1 MSFRIS
7 SFVRVGEVISNYE
20 EMQKSTFGITAALKA
35 TCVKG
40 IIKVS

>member
-7 SFVRVGEVISNYE
+7 SFVMVGEVISNYE

>member
-1 MSFRIS
+1 MSY
-7 SFVRVGEVISNYE
+7 YE

-35 TCVKG
+35 TCVKV